1 MTGQQNEEFEGKQVK
16 RKAEEKVDRPVL
28 MRRQMGTVDLN
39 YWEEKSQR
47 VGLLNVVF
55 LETRYNRGAIPK
67 RPSSRNHSLINVIL
81 TRTNKRFAPCERKQV
96 ELGPIIEMEYRI
108 KRDLKKKKSHKE
120 RDYDFMKLFT

>member
-1 MTGQQNEEFEGKQVK
+1 MGQQNEEFEGKQVK

-67 RPSSRNHSLINVIL
+67 RPSSRDHSLINVIL
-81 TRTNKRFAPCERKQV
+81 TRTNERFAPCERKQV

-108 KRDLKKKKSHKE
+108 KRDLKKKKPHKQTMILWNYLH
-120 RDYDFMKLFT
+120 R